1 MFVKFIKEHIIFL
14 VIIISC
20 ILLRIIPLFDYQYTL
35 DELSGLDRT
44 RFNSF
49 GELIDKGVKIDAHPA
64 FVQVLIYYL
73 SHFFG
78 YANWII
84 KLPFL
89 LFGFGAVFYA
99 YFLCYRH
106 FSKQVGIISTS
117 IFSFS
122 LIFVFYAPI
131 ARMYISGVFFSVAL
145 LYYFFEIFFLNKIK
159 KQNYFF
165 LGLFALLSGLNQHI
179 NALFAFTV
187 FLSGVFFLTKEN
199 YKAYILTTLIVIIA
213 YLPHLPVTM
222 YQLKI
227 GGIGYEQGG
236 WLPKPE
242 FDSIITFLKVLFGTG
257 RAYYIFA
264 FFILLCFVDNKQIG
278 LNKKQFLL
286 LLLFI
291 INYLIIYFYSIYNAP
306 VYQNSVMLF
315 SGVTIVI
322 LISSLLNFRNSY
334 LFYSAFLLISSI
346 LIFKTYVKKDY
357 YKQCVKTIFEYQFER
372 TFELKKLLGE
382 KNVYPI
388 FFDSDEVMK
397 QIYFNRYNKNFD
409 YKDSK
414 DSVTFSVKHFSKF
427 VAGLKTDYLVLAS
440 SYPVYQSVAQEYF
453 PYLIENVQT
462 QAVNYK
468 VYSKRLQDKKNE
480 VSGEQHIFSAD
491 IFDKGNVIFRYVN
504 SSALK
509 NSKLNLSADSL
520 NEFPFDAKIKLN
532 ELTIKEGQVIMLKC
546 DVKLVNPIRKQVSAC
561 VSIKDV
567 LRDTTYFY
575 NSKSAADF
583 VMKKDS
589 TVTIYADSYCGT
601 NYNKIKNTSEVT
613 FFVWNIGKEKFIVKD
628 FQITTIDFWP
638 EKWNFW
644 N

>member
-20 ILLRIIPLFDYQYTL
+20 IFLRTIPLFEYQYTL

-49 GELIDKGVKIDAHPA
+49 SELIDKGVKIDAHPA
-64 FVQVLIYYL
+64 FVQTLIYYF
-73 SHFFG
+73 SRFFG

-89 LFGFGAVFYA
+89 LFGFAAVFYA

-106 FSKQVGIISTS
+106 FSKQVGIISAS

-145 LYYFFEIFFLNKIK
+145 LFYFFEIFFLEKHKKI
-159 KQNYFF
+159 NYFF
-165 LGLFALLSGLNQHI
+165 LGLFALLSALNQHI

-187 FLSGVFFLTKEN
+187 FVSGLFFLTKEN
-199 YKAYILTTLIVIIA
+199 YKSFIITTILVIIA
-213 YLPHLPVTM
+213 YLPHLPVTF

-242 FDSIITFLKVLFGTG
+242 IYSVFLFLKVMFGTG

-264 FFILLCFVDNKQIG
+264 FFILLCFITNRQIG
-278 LNKKQFLL
+278 LNKKQFFL

-315 SGVTIVI
+315 SGVTAVI
-322 LISSLLNFRNSY
+322 LISSLLNFRNRY
-334 LFYSAFLLISSI
+334 LFYTAFILISAV
-346 LIFKTYVKKDY
+346 LIFKTYVKKEY
-357 YKQCVKTIFEYQFER
+357 YKECVKTIFEYQFER

-388 FFDSDEVMK
+388 FFDSDDVMK
-397 QIYFNRYNKNFD
+397 QIYFNMYNKNFD

-414 DSVTFSVKHFSKF
+414 DSVTFSLNHFSKF

-440 SYPVYQSVAQEYF
+440 SYPVYQSIAQEYF

-462 QAVNYK
+462 QAINYK
-468 VYSKRLQDKKNE
+468 VYSKRLSDKNNLAN
-480 VSGEQHIFSAD
+480 GEQLIFSANV
-491 IFDKGNVIFRYVN
+491 FNKGNVIFRDVN
-504 SSALK
+504 SGTF
-509 NSKLNLSADSL
+509 NNNKLNLLVDSL

-532 ELTIKEGQVIMLKC
+532 ELTFREGQVVLLKC
-546 DVKLVNPIRKQVSAC
+546 IVKLCNPFKKQISAC
-561 VSIKDV
+561 VSIKDT

-575 NSKSAADF
+575 NSKSAEDF

-589 TVTIYADSYCGT
+589 VVKIYADSYCGT

-613 FFVWNIGKEKFIVKD
+613 FFVWNIGKEKFIIKD
-628 FQITTIDFWP
+628 FEIMTIDFWP